1 MDYSQTGDVIR
12 GLALIIDITLVVLLT
27 MWIFRKD

>member
-12 GLALIIDITLVVLLT
+12 GLCLILDIALVVLLT